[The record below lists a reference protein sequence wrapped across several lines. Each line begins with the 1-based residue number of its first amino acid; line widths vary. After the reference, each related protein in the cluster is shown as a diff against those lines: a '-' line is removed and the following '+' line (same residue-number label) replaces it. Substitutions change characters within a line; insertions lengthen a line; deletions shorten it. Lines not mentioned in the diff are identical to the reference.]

1 MIAESFERIH
11 RSNLVGMGVLPLQ
24 INGNHLKKNQ
34 FHGKEIFNIGK
45 LRDYLQKPNIEKKL
59 EVKKLNGEKIY
70 LDVISRIDTE
80 KEIRYFESNGILPYV
95 LNNI

>member
-24 INGNHLKKNQ
+24 INDNHLKKIQ
-34 FHGKEIFNIGK
+34 FQGKEIFNIGR
-45 LRDYLQKPNIEKKL
+45 LGDYLQKPNIEKKL
-59 EVKKLNGEKIY
+59 EVKKENGEKFY